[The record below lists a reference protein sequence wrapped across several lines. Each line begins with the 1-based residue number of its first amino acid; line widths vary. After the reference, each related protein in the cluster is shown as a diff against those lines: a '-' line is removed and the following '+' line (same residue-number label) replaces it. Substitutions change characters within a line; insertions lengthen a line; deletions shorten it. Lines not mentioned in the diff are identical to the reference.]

1 MMRRFLAGLLTA
13 GAIWAQGAA
22 APSFDAASVRP
33 NSTRDPSYTT
43 MNNGFL
49 IVHNL
54 ALRACIAAAYG
65 VRRAD
70 VIGPEWM
77 DKARFDIKARAF
89 GANRSSPALK
99 MYQALLEERFHLRVH
114 SGTRS
119 ADGFELTAANHEIL
133 LRDIGPK
140 QADRPIFA
148 AGQRAGATHIVA
160 ARGMTM
166 AMLADALSTRL
177 NAPVVDKTGTTD
189 YFAVN
194 LEFRS
199 VQLNSAYAEHGL
211 PTISSALEKA
221 GLRLE
226 SAKVDVPTVIV
237 DSIDKDPTAN

>member
-1 MMRRFLAGLLTA
+1 MTTRFLAGLLTA
-13 GAIWAQGAA
+13 GAMLSPAA
-22 APSFDAASVRP
+22 APPSFDAASVRK
-33 NSTRDPSYTT
+33 NSSSDPSYTT

-49 IVHNL
+49 IVHNV

-65 VRRAD
+65 VRRVD
-70 VIGPEWM
+70 VIGPDWM

-119 ADGFELTAANHEIL
+119 ADGFELTAADNEIQ

-148 AGQRAGATHIVA
+148 AGQPANTTHIVA

-166 AMLADALSTRL
+166 AMLADELSSRL
-177 NAPVVDKTGTTD
+177 NVPVVDKTGTSD

-199 VQLNSAYAEHGL
+199 VQLNSAYAERTL
-211 PTISSALEKA
+211 PTISAALEKG